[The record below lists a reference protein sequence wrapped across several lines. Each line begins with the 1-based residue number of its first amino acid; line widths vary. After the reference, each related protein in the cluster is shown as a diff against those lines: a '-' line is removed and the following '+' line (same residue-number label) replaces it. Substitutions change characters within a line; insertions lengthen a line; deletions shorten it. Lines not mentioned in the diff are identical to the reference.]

1 VGFTISN
8 EGGFFE
14 SRLAPGAKRA
24 ACRFAPVGSC
34 GESILI
40 SMTQTQEETGRF
52 SVLVNDQGRYALW
65 PEFRTAPAGWQEIL
79 PPHSRAECL
88 AFVSNQERKTQV
100 QSGRPKATT
109 PAVGFGLL
117 FFGGEEQNVGRVKYD
132 FLLRAARFAD
142 EQGFSAVWLP
152 ERHFAQMGSLYPNPA
167 ILHAALSQETKR
179 IRLRAGSVVLP
190 LNDPIRVAEEW
201 AIVDNL
207 SGGRVEISFAPGW
220 NSEDFALC
228 PDHYQNRYDI
238 MYEGIAVVEKLWQG
252 ESIPARGGNGESIHI
267 RTFPTPVQPRLTKWI
282 TAAGSAKTCQQA
294 GAIGAN
300 LLTHLFDQGVEE
312 LAGKIKL
319 YREARAQN
327 GHDPQA
333 GKVAVTLHTF
343 LAPTMD
349 KVMDK
354 AHVPYCNYL
363 KSNLGLL
370 EKLAKNRGFDIKLAN
385 LPAKQLDDA
394 VNLIFAKFLRQ
405 RSLLGTPESCAD
417 LVSQLAAAGVNEI
430 ACLLDFGPTNEDM
443 LESLR
448 PLCELKDRFS

>member
-1 VGFTISN
+1 
-8 EGGFFE
+8 
-14 SRLAPGAKRA
+14 
-24 ACRFAPVGSC
+24 
-34 GESILI
+34 
-40 SMTQTQEETGRF
+40 MTQIQEEATRF
-52 SVLVNDQGRYALW
+52 TVLVNDQGRYALW
-65 PEFRTAPAGWQEIL
+65 PEFRSVPAGWQEVL
-79 PPHSRAECL
+79 GPHSRQDCL
-88 AFVSNQERKTQV
+88 DFVNKHERKTAV
-100 QSGRPKATT
+100 RAVPSAYTVPT
-109 PAVGFGLL
+109 VGFGLL
-117 FFGGEEQNVGRVKYD
+117 FFGGEEQNAGREKYD

-142 EQGFSAVWLP
+142 EHGFSAIWLP
-152 ERHFAQMGSLYPNPA
+152 ERHFTQMGSLYPSPVV
-167 ILHAALSQETKR
+167 LHAALSQQTKR

-220 NSEDFALC
+220 NSEDFALR

-238 MYEGIAVVEKLWQG
+238 MYEGIALIDRLWQG
-252 ESIPARGGNGESIHI
+252 VSIPAKGGNGESIRV
-267 RTFPTPVQPRLTKWI
+267 RTYPTPVQPRLTKWI

-300 LLTHLFDQGVEE
+300 LLTHLFDQGIEE
-312 LAGKIKL
+312 LAEKIKL

-343 LAPTMD
+343 LAQTMD
-349 KVMDK
+349 EVLAK

-370 EKLAKNRGFDIKLAN
+370 EKLAKNRGFDIKLST
-385 LPAKQLDDA
+385 LTPKQLDDA

-405 RSLLGTPESCAD
+405 RSLLGTPELCAE
-417 LVSQLAAAGVNEI
+417 LVGQLATIGVNEI

-443 LESLR
+443 LESLT
-448 PLCELKDRFS
+448 PLCELKDRIQQPT

>member
-1 VGFTISN
+1 MTATEIS
-8 EGGFFE
+8 
-14 SRLAPGAKRA
+14 P
-24 ACRFAPVGSC
+24 P
-34 GESILI
+34 
-40 SMTQTQEETGRF
+40 RF
-52 SVLVNDQGRYALW
+52 SVLANDQGRHALW
-65 PEFRTAPAGWQEIL
+65 PEFRSVPAGWQEVL
-79 PPHSRAECL
+79 GPHARAECL
-88 AFVSNQERKTQV
+88 DFVNKKECKFPQEVRSVRRAAVPT
-100 QSGRPKATT
+100 
-109 PAVGFGLL
+109 VGFGLL
-117 FFGGEEQNVGRVKYD
+117 FFGGEEQNAGREKYD

-142 EQGFSAVWLP
+142 EHGFSAIWLP
-152 ERHFAQMGSLYPNPA
+152 ERHFAQMGSLYPSPVV
-167 ILHAALSQETKR
+167 LHAALSQATRR

-220 NSEDFALC
+220 NSEDFALR

-238 MYEGIAVVEKLWQG
+238 MYEGIAIVERLWQG
-252 ESIPARGGNGESIHI
+252 ENIPAKGGNGESIKV
-267 RTFPTPVQPRLTKWI
+267 RTYPTPLQPRVTKWI

-312 LAGKIKL
+312 LAPKIKL
-319 YREARAQN
+319 YREARAQH

-343 LAPTMD
+343 LAPSMD
-349 KVMDK
+349 EVLAK

-370 EKLAKNRGFDIKLAN
+370 EKLAKNRGFDIKLST
-385 LPAKQLDDA
+385 LSTKQLDDA
-394 VNLIFAKFLRQ
+394 VDLIFAKFLRQ
-405 RSLLGTPESCAD
+405 RSLLGTPDLCAE
-417 LVSQLAAAGVNEI
+417 LVSQLAAIGVNEV

-443 LESLR
+443 LHSLKS
-448 PLCELKDRFS
+448 LCELKDRFAGE